1 VCTSIGVRARCVN
14 SHAAIDGDT
23 SRVNAIQ
30 EVDMVPRR
38 MVAIALVRHHRALR
52 VRVAADANPSN
63 AHHRERVRELLAFLL

>member
-1 VCTSIGVRARCVN
+1 
-14 SHAAIDGDT
+14 
-23 SRVNAIQ
+23 
-30 EVDMVPRR
+30 